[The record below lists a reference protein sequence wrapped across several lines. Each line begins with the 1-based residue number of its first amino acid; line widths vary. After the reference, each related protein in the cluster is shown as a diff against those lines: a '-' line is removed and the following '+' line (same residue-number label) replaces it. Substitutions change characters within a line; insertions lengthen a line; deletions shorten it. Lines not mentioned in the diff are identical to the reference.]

1 MQFDP
6 ITFHVQP
13 RYQPLYPYQR
23 LGVGVGLLVHDEL
36 RHLVVTTV
44 GGDVQ
49 RRQVVVG
56 DVVHRHVVVEQ
67 ELDTVQVVPLSGHV
81 ERRQTVLQVEER
93 GKDRERE
100 KRQKTGTNTRRRT
113 HRHMDRH
120 RKLGVAKPC
129 TEDCEGSYRSIVIT
143 RPLQQCLFCYTGRPG
158 GQTVALRSGDRLFW
172 RGRTHVMET
181 MRQHYNRSLLSD
193 WLTDVK

>member
-1 MQFDP
+1 MTVAFKHHYPLNAFVQFDR

-13 RYQPLYPYQR
+13 RYQPLYPHQC

-81 ERRQTVLQVEER
+81 ERWQTVLQVEER

-120 RKLGVAKPC
+120 RKLGRGHALHRKTVKEA
-129 TEDCEGSYRSIVIT
+129 
-143 RPLQQCLFCYTGRPG
+143 TG
-158 GQTVALRSGDRLFW
+158 ALL
-172 RGRTHVMET
+172 
-181 MRQHYNRSLLSD
+181 
-193 WLTDVK
+193 